1 MQNYDAMNTFAE
13 NVKSVLVR
21 KKMSMRE
28 LARKLDMASGNLS
41 KILSCKEG
49 ITLERAARIAD
60 ALEVPL
66 WWLLKNSVKIS
77 VSSA

>member
-1 MQNYDAMNTFAE
+1 MQNYDAMNTFSE
-13 NVKSVLVR
+13 NVKAVLSR

-66 WWLLKNSVKIS
+66 WSLLKNSVKIS
-77 VSSA
+77 VGSA

>member
-1 MQNYDAMNTFAE
+1 MQNYDAMNTFSE
-13 NVKSVLVR
+13 NVKAVLSR

-77 VSSA
+77 VGSA

>member
-1 MQNYDAMNTFAE
+1 MQNYDAMNTFSE
-13 NVKSVLVR
+13 NVKAVLTR

-77 VSSA
+77 VGSA